1 VETYQPRWG
10 LTIPLEDRGLDGL
23 PGLAAEVSELGY
35 TDLWTSEVDYADG
48 LTPLA
53 AVAASA
59 PLAQL
64 GTAILPAFTRGPA
77 VLASS
82 AAAMATLAPGR
93 FWLGIGASSPAVVQ
107 QWNAVEFRHPYERTR
122 DMLAFLREA
131 LTGARVD
138 REYETFTVTGFR
150 LRLVPQQAPPILL
163 AALRPRMLRLAG
175 SEADGAITNWL
186 SADDVP
192 KVRDAMAADKHLVA
206 RIMVCP
212 TTDTDIVRA
221 QARRLIATYLT
232 VNAYAEFQRWLGR
245 GPALMAMSDRW
256 DAGDRK
262 GALTAIA
269 DSVVDELI
277 VYGSPQDCADHIQRY
292 VANGVTVPVL
302 HILPFGIDAL
312 EAARSLSPAYL
323 SQSGRPANPR

>member
-1 VETYQPRWG
+1 MQTYPPRWG

-23 PGLAAEVSELGY
+23 PALAAEFSELGY

-107 QWNAVEFRHPYERTR
+107 QWNAVEFARPYERTR
-122 DMLAFLREA
+122 DVLAFLREA
-131 LTGARVD
+131 LTGARID

-150 LRLVPQQAPPILL
+150 LRLVPEQAPPILL
-163 AALRPRMLRLAG
+163 AALRPQMLRLAG

-186 SADDVP
+186 SVDDVP

-206 RIMVCP
+206 RLLVCP
-212 TTDTDIVRA
+212 STDTETLRA
-221 QARRLIATYLT
+221 QARRLIAAYLT
-232 VNAYAEFQRWLGR
+232 VPAYSKFQRWLGR
-245 GPALMAMSDRW
+245 GPELAEMTGRW
-256 DAGDRK
+256 AAGDRK
-262 GALTAIA
+262 GALETIP

-277 VYGSPQDCADHIQRY
+277 VHGAPRDCARQIQRY
-292 VANGVTVPVL
+292 VENGVTVPVL
-302 HILPFGIDAL
+302 HILPFGIDAVA
-312 EAARSLSPAYL
+312 AARSLSPAHL
-323 SQSGRPANPR
+323 GASG